1 MARKKKVVSVSFED
15 KMIEIAK
22 DTVKGVYGTGITQK
36 QKINSLGY
44 GCIYS
49 TVKKYA
55 NMIIAGQ
62 L

>member
-1 MARKKKVVSVSFED
+1 MARKKKVVVVSFED

-22 DTVKGVYGTGITQK
+22 DTVNGLYGTGISRK

-44 GCIYS
+44 GNIYS
-49 TVKKYA
+49 TVKKYV